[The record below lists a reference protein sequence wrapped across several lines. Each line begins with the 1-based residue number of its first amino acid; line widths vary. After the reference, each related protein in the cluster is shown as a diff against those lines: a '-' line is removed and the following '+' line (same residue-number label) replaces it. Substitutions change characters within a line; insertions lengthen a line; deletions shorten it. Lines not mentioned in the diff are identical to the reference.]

1 MESNNKID
9 LFESLK
15 KETIELL
22 GPFNNKDELLSYVKI
37 LIENIEKENLKG
49 QDKLELVIR
58 ILRDIVQTSDLD
70 EEERIFA
77 LSLIDNG
84 VIENT
89 INMLIK
95 AASGDL
101 MVNID
106 LNRITTGCT
115 SFRTICKK

>member
-15 KETIELL
+15 KEAIELL

-49 QDKLELVIR
+49 QEKLELVIR
-58 ILRDIVQTSDLD
+58 ILRDIVQTSELD

-77 LSLIDNG
+77 LALIDNG

-95 AASGDL
+95 AASGEL
-101 MVNID
+101 LVNIN
-106 LNRITTGCT
+106 LETVSSSCT
-115 SFRTICKK
+115 SLKNLCKK

>member
-1 MESNNKID
+1 MESNNNMD

-15 KETIELL
+15 NETIKILGQFKSKDKLL
-22 GPFNNKDELLSYVKI
+22 DYVKI

-49 QDKLELVIR
+49 EEKLELVLR
-58 ILRDIVQTSDLD
+58 ILHDIVQTSELD
-70 EEERIFA
+70 EEERIFI

-95 AASGDL
+95 AASGEL
-101 MVNID
+101 LVNID
-106 LNRITTGCT
+106 LNTINTGCA
-115 SFRTICKK
+115 SLKNLCKK

>member
-9 LFESLK
+9 LFELLK
-15 KETIELL
+15 NEAIELL

-49 QDKLELVIR
+49 EEKLELVIR
-58 ILRDIVQTSDLD
+58 ILRDIVQTSELD

-95 AASGDL
+95 AASGEL
-101 MVNID
+101 LVNIN
-106 LNRITTGCT
+106 LETVSSSCT
-115 SFRTICKK
+115 SLKNLCKK

>member
-1 MESNNKID
+1 MESNNKIY

-15 KETIELL
+15 NEVIELL

-49 QDKLELVIR
+49 EEKLELVIR
-58 ILRDIVQTSDLD
+58 ILRDIVQTSELD

-84 VIENT
+84 VIENI

-95 AASGDL
+95 AASGEL

-106 LNRITTGCT
+106 LNAINAGCT
-115 SFRTICKK
+115 SLKNLCKK

>member
-15 KETIELL
+15 NETIEILGKFNSKDKLL
-22 GPFNNKDELLSYVKI
+22 DYVKI

-49 QDKLELVIR
+49 EEKLELVLR
-58 ILRDIVQTSDLD
+58 ILRDIAQTSELD
-70 EEERIFA
+70 EEERIFI

-95 AASGDL
+95 AASGEL
-101 MVNID
+101 MINID
-106 LNRITTGCT
+106 LNKINTGCS
-115 SFRTICKK
+115 SFKSICKK

>member
-15 KETIELL
+15 KEAIELL
-22 GPFNNKDELLSYVKI
+22 GPFTNKDELLSYVKI

-49 QDKLELVIR
+49 QEKLELVIR
-58 ILRDIVQTSDLD
+58 ILRDIVQTSELD

-77 LSLIDNG
+77 LALIDNG

-95 AASGDL
+95 AASGEL
-101 MVNID
+101 LVNIN
-106 LNRITTGCT
+106 LETVSSSCT
-115 SFRTICKK
+115 SLKNLCKK

>member
-15 KETIELL
+15 KDAIELL

-49 QDKLELVIR
+49 QEKLELVIR
-58 ILRDIVQTSDLD
+58 ILRDIVQTSELD

-77 LSLIDNG
+77 LALIDNG

-95 AASGDL
+95 AASGEL

-106 LNRITTGCT
+106 LNTVNTGCI
-115 SFRTICKK
+115 SLKNLCKK